1 MKLITILIA
10 MSLLFTVPAFSE
22 LTAEDIEKIRSI
34 VKEETA
40 ASENRMKEYVSHE
53 IAKVNIKIEEMDKRL
68 TSEIKALDSR
78 LTVEIRALD
87 KRLDHIFTLVIALV
101 AFIAVVIGIPQIIVA
116 TQRKD
121 IRAQDEKIE
130 VQQRQIEALQQE
142 IEKRKQEHIVRP

>member
-1 MKLITILIA
+1 MKLITVLIV
-10 MSLLFTVPAFSE
+10 MFLLFTVPAFSE

-68 TSEIKALDSR
+68 TSEI
-78 LTVEIRALD
+78 RALD

-116 TQRKD
+116 MQRKD

-130 VQQRQIEALQQE
+130 AQQRHIEALQQE
-142 IEKRKQEHIVRP
+142 IKKRKQEHIVRP

>member
-1 MKLITILIA
+1 MKLITILSV
-10 MSLLFTVPAFSE
+10 MFLLFTVPAFSE
-22 LTAEDIEKIRSI
+22 LTTADIEKIRSI

-40 ASENRMKEYVSHE
+40 ASEKRMKEYISQE

-68 TSEIKALDSR
+68 TS
-78 LTVEIRALD
+78 EIRALD

-116 TQRKD
+116 MQRKD

-130 VQQRQIEALQQE
+130 AQQRQIEALQQE
-142 IEKRKQEHIVRP
+142 IEKRKREHIVRP